1 MILLQGS
8 IGLLVL
14 SLLIVINLFFYL
26 HVLCFFVFCLLYK
39 RYVHLLC
46 SCFMPFFF
54 PSFRFDGQTKNFKL
68 YYDGQHY
75 VGEKR
80 FDTVHDL
87 VADGLITFYLESRAP
102 DYIESMSISNY
113 AESPYLAYS
122 TKKKRLQRSTTR
134 STNNQNKQS
143 PENNSSTENNTTDE
157 QVESHK
163 ASFVFLSLHNSFCCS
178 KDSWGVGGADI
189 IEGNV
194 QSLFFFFF

>member
-1 MILLQGS
+1 MS
-8 IGLLVL
+8 RV
-14 SLLIVINLFFYL
+14 
-26 HVLCFFVFCLLYK
+26 
-39 RYVHLLC
+39 
-46 SCFMPFFF
+46 FFF
-54 PSFRFDGQTKNFKL
+54 SSRFDGQTKNFKL

-143 PENNSSTENNTTDE
+143 PENTSTENNTTDE
-157 QVESHK
+157 QVKSHQ
-163 ASFVFLSLHNSFCCS
+163 ADFLFPSLTLHKYFLLYQRFL
-178 KDSWGVGGADI
+178 KEDI
-189 IEGNV
+189 VLWNL
-194 QSLFFFFF
+194 QFLFFFFLIFYFNHVHT